1 MARAPRCAR
10 WSLLAGAH
18 LLAAALLLLRGFLR
32 SGRLQGW
39 TPPPDSAAYRAAVAA
54 GRRAAASKCAIFGG
68 VTRNGGAALPRVLAH
83 LRASG
88 ALFADYRVVV
98 FENDSDD
105 GTKELLRA
113 AARADPRLLP
123 HSEDLGLPPA
133 LARGGFHRSRF
144 RSMARFRSRL
154 LAHMDRAAAL
164 ACADRPTVYVMA
176 DLDLRH
182 GWRPDA
188 LATSFAHP
196 DSEWD
201 AICANGVVNDG
212 QHWDTLA
219 LRTPEFNDTRQ
230 QAQLDAAH
238 LRFPLW
244 PRLVPVHSCF
254 GGVAVYKPD
263 AFRGCRYPQGDDCE
277 HVLLHRCM
285 RARGRGRVFVNPV
298 FLVQYGVYLPLI
310 IRPGSL
316 ALVVA
321 YFAGAGLALARSRAS
336 ARRDRV
342 A

>member
-1 MARAPRCAR
+1 MAGAPRCAR
-10 WSLLAGAH
+10 WNLIAGAH
-18 LLAAALLLLRGFLR
+18 LLAAALLLFAGFLR

-39 TPPPDSAAYRAAVAA
+39 TPPPDSAAYGAAVAA

-68 VTRNGGAALPRVLAH
+68 LTRNGVGTLPRVLDH

-105 GTKELLRA
+105 GTDELLQA

-123 HSEDLGLPPA
+123 HSEGLGLPPA
-133 LARGGFHRSRF
+133 LARGGFHQSRF
-144 RSMARFRSRL
+144 RSMARFRRKL
-154 LAHMDRAAAL
+154 LAHIDRAAGR
-164 ACADRPTVYVMA
+164 ACAGRPTVYIIA
-176 DLDLRH
+176 DLDLHH

-196 DSEWD
+196 DAEWD
-201 AICANGVVNDG
+201 VMCANGVVNDG

-238 LRFPLW
+238 LRFPLR
-244 PRLVPVHSCF
+244 PGLIPVHSCF
-254 GGVAVYKPD
+254 GGVAIYKPD
-263 AFRGCRYPQGDDCE
+263 AFRGCRYPEGDDCE

-310 IRPGSL
+310 IRPL
-316 ALVVA
+316 PLVLCIA
-321 YFAGAGLALARSRAS
+321 YFAAAGVALARSRAP